1 MAPITGP
8 KAMLADTAIQGVR
21 PSRPLAPPRRLNRCC
36 TAVSAAVAE
45 PVVAKPSPIILDG
58 TVAHSITHERLELI
72 RGMGDYIEANV
83 SPLLRE
89 VGKCWQPSDL
99 LPHSESPDFLDQVQE
114 LRQRAAQLPDDYL
127 VVFAGDSI
135 TEEALPTYM
144 TMLNSLDGVRDETG
158 ASNTPWAKWTRAWTA
173 EENRHGDVM
182 SRYMYLTGR
191 VNLRALEVT
200 VQNLIGSGMNPKTEN
215 NPYLGFVYTSFQER
229 ATKISHGN
237 TARHALEY
245 GDDVLAKICGLIA
258 SDEGRHEQAYSR
270 IIDGVLEH
278 DPDGGILAFADM
290 MRKQIVM
297 PAHLMDDGQ
306 HRSAQQEKPVCGEAR
321 AWLDPAYLAI
331 AAVVVKSDNILLWS
345 ESAGLQLCG
354 GAHRDGLSGEAAEA
368 QEYLVKLPDRI
379 RKLAE
384 RSQVRK
390 KKGLTANFSWI
401 FNREVVLH

>member
-99 LPHSESPDFLDQVQE
+99 LPHSESPDFLDEVRE

-306 HRSAQQEKPVCGEAR
+306 HEAR
-321 AWLDPAYLAI
+321 NKRNLFADFSSVAERTGTYTAFDYADIMQHLITRWRI
-331 AAVVVKSDNILLWS
+331 AERQARD
-345 ESAGLQLCG
+345 
-354 GAHRDGLSGEAAEA
+354 DGLSGEAAEA